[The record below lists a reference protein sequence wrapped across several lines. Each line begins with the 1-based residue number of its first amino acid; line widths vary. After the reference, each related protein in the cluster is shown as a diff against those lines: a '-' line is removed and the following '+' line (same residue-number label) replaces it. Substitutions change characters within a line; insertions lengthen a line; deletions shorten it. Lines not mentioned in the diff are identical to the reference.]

1 MARAKKEK
9 PAPKIVW
16 GFDPGK
22 TNFAFCCTE
31 FGTSDFTPLHAGMIS
46 NPIRDITQL
55 ADSIIEF
62 ETQLAELLAWKNPDC
77 IAIERFMNRG
87 KFSGDQGEYVSIMLA
102 LVVRHVMTTYPNCVI
117 KIVQPGIWKTAFNR
131 MRGDPP
137 KRQKGVPSALE
148 KATAYALSEPH
159 EFDAYMISHF
169 AAPLVVPWLTGKPYT
184 HLTGAAGG
192 RQFVETFDTVTT
204 GKKKRK
210 RKILTS
216 S

>member
-1 MARAKKEK
+1 MARIR
-9 PAPKIVW
+9 PKNVW

-31 FGTSDFTPLHAGMIS
+31 FKGTAFTPLHAGMIA

-55 ADSIIEF
+55 ADSIVEF
-62 ETQLAELLAWKNPDC
+62 ESQLAALFEWRAPDC

-102 LVVRHVMTTYPNCVI
+102 LVVRFVMTNYPQCEI
-117 KIVQPGIWKTAFNR
+117 LIVQPGIWKTAFNR
-131 MRGDPP
+131 LRGDPP
-137 KRQKGVPSALE
+137 KRAKGVPSAME
-148 KATAYALSEPH
+148 KATAYSLSEPH

-169 AAPLVVPWLTGKPYT
+169 AASKFIPGLAAKPYDY
-184 HLTGAAGG
+184 LAGAAGG
-192 RQFVETFDTVTT
+192 KAFVELFDTITT

-210 RKILTS
+210 RKILAS
-216 S
+216 A